1 MSELEELKRLGAI
14 PQPNSGRGKHNKG
27 DGILDD
33 RWIVDVK
40 EASKSF
46 TLNTN
51 VWGKVCTDAA
61 QSNKEPLLLAVFGEE
76 GKPRTRLIIMSADE
90 FEELRS
96 AAAAYSEMQ
105 DAGPQKEW
113 LV

>member
-1 MSELEELKRLGAI
+1 MSELEELKRIGAK

-33 RWIVDVK
+33 HWIVDVK
-40 EASKSF
+40 ESAKSF
-46 TLNTN
+46 TLSTS

-76 GKPRTRLIIMSADE
+76 GKPRTRLIIMSDDE
-90 FEELRS
+90 FEELRWK
-96 AAAAYSEMQ
+96 AAAYDKQ
-105 DAGPQKEW
+105 EW
-113 LV
+113 EHNEE

>member
-1 MSELEELKRLGAI
+1 MSEAAELKRLGAV

-61 QSNKEPLLLAVFGEE
+61 QSNKEPLLLAVFGDM

-90 FEELRS
+90 FEELRFR
-96 AAAAYSEMQ
+96 AAGNEEAT
-105 DAGPQKEW
+105 
-113 LV
+113 